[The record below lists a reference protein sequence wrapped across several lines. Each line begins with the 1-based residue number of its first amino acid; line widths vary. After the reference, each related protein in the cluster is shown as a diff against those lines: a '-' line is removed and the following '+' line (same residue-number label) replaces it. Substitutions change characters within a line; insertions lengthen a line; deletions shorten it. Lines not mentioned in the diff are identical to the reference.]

1 MDELLARAMHGVD
14 PDAPGAFW
22 RIFLNLMALVPWT
35 TLLWWNLLFI
45 VVGAAL
51 GWWRG
56 RTAEGLVWAAVLGPF
71 GWIAVLRRP
80 RRRLPPPLP
89 RRPPG

>member
-1 MDELLARAMHGVD
+1 MDELLARAMQGVD

-22 RIFLNLMALVPWT
+22 HIFVNLMALVPWT
-35 TLLWWNLLFI
+35 TLLWWNLLFV

-51 GWWRG
+51 GAWRG
-56 RTAEGLVWAAVLGPF
+56 RIGEGIVWAAVLGPF

-89 RRPPG
+89 QRPRK